1 METNNSTSSLKKY
14 EFSKWDEDVLF
25 LRNTLHETLLEL
37 GMPEI
42 ANLLPWG
49 THELSSDSVTLPL
62 TERAIQTFSL
72 CFQLLNM
79 VEENTANQIR
89 RENGYSGEGLWED
102 AFEHC
107 KKSHK
112 TAAELND
119 FFSNIHIEPVLTAH
133 PTEAKRAT
141 VLEHHRRLYLLLVK
155 AENRMWSDLER
166 EGIRD
171 DIKSL
176 LECLLRTGDLY
187 LERPEVADELRNITY
202 YLKST
207 FPSALQVLGKRF
219 RQSWEQ
225 HYPDDATRGAYPSFP
240 KLTFGTWVGGDRDG
254 HPFVDSTVTRETLRT
269 LRTLAIENINESLIQ
284 LVRVLSLNDR
294 LQAVPE
300 PLHKRTN
307 ELIALLGPDISEHCL
322 KRNPGEPWRQFLNL
336 VIASMP
342 PAEGTPENIHYKE
355 STELVRDLELLR
367 NALVE
372 IGAKRLAYAEVEPVI
387 VIARAFGFHLATLD
401 IRQNSAFHDRA
412 ISQLIKAAGYEDHAF
427 SEWSVEKRTAFLNDE
442 LDNRRPFV
450 QPSVSV
456 GKEGDEVRK
465 TLQVIAE
472 HGRIFGF
479 EGIGSLIISM
489 TRDLS
494 DLLSV
499 YVLAKESELAV
510 WGTEGLHCPV
520 PVVPLFETIDDLK
533 RSFSVV
539 RDFVSHPV
547 SILSNHYLEQVAPEQ
562 ARTYQIMIGYSD
574 SSKDGGVLSSYWN
587 LYHTQEQL
595 TEIGKKEN
603 VRFRFFHGRG
613 GTISRGAGPTGRF
626 LAALPPGSFA
636 SGLRMTEQGE
646 TISQK
651 YANLLTASYNLELLH
666 AGTII
671 HGITACDHKVSEL
684 LAKGN
689 RLLSDI
695 SQKAYQDLLSH
706 KDFVRFFRHA
716 TPIDI
721 IEHSRFGSRP
731 PKRTGAET
739 LDDLR
744 AIPWVFSWNQSRFF
758 LSSWY
763 GVGTALSSL
772 KRDEPDTWKTL
783 VSEINSWAPSKYIF
797 TNIESSIFSA
807 SAHFMEA
814 YSNLVTDS
822 KVRDDIMQM
831 ILSEYELSKSMITEL
846 FKVHFE
852 TRRPR
857 LFRTL
862 EYREKP
868 LEILHNTQIHL
879 LKEWRKTQN
888 EDTLAQLLLVTNA
901 IAGGL
906 RTTG

>member
-1 METNNSTSSLKKY
+1 MNTENPTSSLKKY
-14 EFSKWDEDVLF
+14 EFSKWDEDLRF
-25 LRNTLHETLLEL
+25 LRDTLHETLLEL
-37 GMPEI
+37 GMSEV
-42 ANLLPWG
+42 ARLLPWG
-49 THELSSDSVTLPL
+49 TAELAVKSVTLPL
-62 TERAIQTFSL
+62 SERAIQVFSL

-89 RENGYSGEGLWED
+89 RDKGYSGEGLWED

-107 KKSHK
+107 KKHSLSF
-112 TAAELND
+112 AELNH
-119 FFSNIHIEPVLTAH
+119 FFSNIHLEPVLTAH

-155 AENRMWSDLER
+155 AENKMWSDLER
-166 EGIRD
+166 EGIRE
-171 DIKSL
+171 DIQSL

-207 FPSALQVLGKRF
+207 FPSALQVLNRRF
-219 RQSWEQ
+219 RQSWEL
-225 HYPDDATRGAYPSFP
+225 HYSEEAKNGNYPVFP
-240 KLTFGTWVGGDRDG
+240 KLSFGTWVGGDRDG
-254 HPFVDSTVTRETLRT
+254 HPFVNSEVTRKTLLTLRS
-269 LRTLAIENINESLIQ
+269 LAIQNISESLIE

-294 LQAVPE
+294 LQKIPHSLE
-300 PLHKRTN
+300 KRSR
-307 ELIALLGPDISEHCL
+307 ELAEIIGRDKADLCL
-322 KRNPGEPWRQFLNL
+322 KRNPGEPWRQYINL
-336 VIASMP
+336 IISRVP
-342 PAEGTPENIHYKE
+342 PPEGHPENIHYKKP
-355 STELVRDLELLR
+355 SELISDLEIIR
-367 NALVE
+367 DALIE
-372 IGAKRLAYAEVEPVI
+372 IGAKRLAFNEVEPVI
-387 VIARAFGFHLATLD
+387 VIAKAFGFHLATLD
-401 IRQNSAFHDRA
+401 IRQNSGFHDRA
-412 ISQLIKAAGYEDHAF
+412 ISQLIHAAGHEDYAF
-427 SEWSVEKRTAFLNDE
+427 SEWGVEKRISFLNNE
-442 LDNRRPFV
+442 LQSRRPFV
-450 QPSVSV
+450 QASVSV
-456 GKEGDEVRK
+456 GQEGDEIRK
-465 TLQVIAE
+465 TLRVIAE
-472 HGRIFGF
+472 HGSTYGF
-479 EGIGSLIISM
+479 DGIGSLIVSM

-499 YVLAKESELAV
+499 YVLAKESELATFE
-510 WGTEGLHCPV
+510 TENLHCPV

-539 RDFVSHPV
+539 KDFIRHPV
-547 SILSNHYLEQVAPEQ
+547 TSGHAT
-562 ARTYQIMIGYSD
+562 TYQIMIGYSD

-587 LYHTQEQL
+587 LYHTQDTL
-595 TEIGKKEN
+595 TKIGQEEG
-603 VRFRFFHGRG
+603 VHFRFFHGRG
-613 GTISRGAGPTGRF
+613 GTVSRGAGPTGRF

-671 HGITACDHKVSEL
+671 HGLHSTHQNVSDTL
-684 LAKGN
+684 ISGN
-689 RLLSDI
+689 AILSDI
-695 SQKAYQDLLSH
+695 SQSAYQNLLTH
-706 KDFVRFFRHA
+706 KHFVRFFRQA
-716 TPIDI
+716 TPIDV

-739 LDDLR
+739 LEDLR

-763 GVGTALSSL
+763 GVGTALLTL
-772 KRDEPDTWKTL
+772 KNEDPEKWEAL
-783 VSEINSWAPSKYIF
+783 ASEINTWAPSRYIF

-807 SAHFMEA
+807 SSHFMKA
-814 YSNLVTDS
+814 YASLVEDKNIRDEILNL
-822 KVRDDIMQM
+822 
-831 ILSEYELSKSMITEL
+831 ILSEYELSTRMITEL
-846 FKVHFE
+846 FKKHFE
-852 TRRPR
+852 SRRPR

-862 EYREKP
+862 EYRDKP

-888 EDTLAQLLLVTNA
+888 EDTLTQLLLVTNA